1 LKIITV
7 IHRIGFFFVSIKEVI
22 GPEFSSEAEAISPI
36 LSSVSK
42 EKGLV
47 QVGFSTTAARLG
59 DARKYPNFVRVVP
72 NDDVQ
77 VEVRYYHHHHHFII
91 IYYYHYNYYY
101 HYY

>member
-1 LKIITV
+1 MITV
-7 IHRIGFFFVSIKEVI
+7 TYRICFFLSEGVI

-42 EKGLV
+42 ESHLV

-59 DARKYPNFVRVVP
+59 DTEKYPNFVRVVP

-77 VEVRYYHHHHHFII
+77 VEVCCHHHHQSSLSFR
-91 IYYYHYNYYY
+91 IYTFFLNFS
-101 HYY
+101 